1 MLVNGTLPRGVE
13 EWNESR
19 STSQPAESEESVEV
33 MCWSKEERIREKTL
47 ETVCGDMTITINTLY

>member
-19 STSQPAESEESVEV
+19 SMSQPADSEESVEV
-33 MCWSKEERIREKTL
+33 MCCSREEGIREKPL
-47 ETVCGDMTITINTLY
+47 ETVRGDVNNKYLY